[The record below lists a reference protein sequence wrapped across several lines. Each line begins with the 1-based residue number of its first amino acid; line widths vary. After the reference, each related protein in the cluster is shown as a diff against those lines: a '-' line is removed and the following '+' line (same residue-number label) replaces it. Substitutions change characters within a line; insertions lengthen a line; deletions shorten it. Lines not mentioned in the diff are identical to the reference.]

1 MYKVTVEKF
10 YAVIGPQDVTSSVC
24 GNYPYT
30 TIFQTRHGK
39 EVGRRVDHGT
49 NEKSEYFLNAP
60 EGYRLHIEGVET
72 EPTAFATMALLRA
85 EQRRLAK
92 EYGRSFAQIEAMS
105 YIIDE
110 QEYQNGMEYKAELAA
125 QR

>member
-1 MYKVTVEKF
+1 MLIANV
-10 YAVIGPQDVTSSVC
+10 
-24 GNYPYT
+24 N
-30 TIFQTRHGK
+30 
-39 EVGRRVDHGT
+39 
-49 NEKSEYFLNAP
+49 
-60 EGYRLHIEGVET
+60 GYRLHIEGVET

>member
-1 MYKVTVEKF
+1 MK
-10 YAVIGPQDVTSSVC
+10 
-24 GNYPYT
+24 
-30 TIFQTRHGK
+30 
-39 EVGRRVDHGT
+39 
-49 NEKSEYFLNAP
+49 
-60 EGYRLHIEGVET
+60 GYRLHIESDET
-72 EPTAFATMALLRA
+72 EPTAFATMAEVRA